1 METAQQVLSFIGPML
16 VLPLALNLAFTVIR
30 RLLARLDV

>member
-1 METAQQVLSFIGPML
+1 METAQQVLSFVGPLL
-16 VLPLALNLAFTVIR
+16 VLPIALNLAFTVVR